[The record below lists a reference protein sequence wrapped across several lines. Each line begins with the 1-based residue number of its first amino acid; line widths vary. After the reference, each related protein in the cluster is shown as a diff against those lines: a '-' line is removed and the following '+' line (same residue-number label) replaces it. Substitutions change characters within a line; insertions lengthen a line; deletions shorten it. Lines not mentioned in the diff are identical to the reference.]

1 MSIRMTSEHT
11 ELTFHYMRVEGR
23 EETLLEFL
31 LRRFRYLDDQE
42 WRENINDRRIWVD
55 GKLGRTN
62 FKLRNNQKI
71 VYLRPDFLEPDV
83 DLDFE
88 IIFEDDAL
96 IAVCK
101 SGNLPTS
108 PSGKYYK
115 NTLVSL
121 IKSQFGLKKLYTL
134 HRLDRETSGVIIFAK
149 RHEVAQS
156 MAAHFRK
163 NRFKKY
169 ILQSSADTFP
179 KFQRQQFRRFSFR
192 CRLVR
197 T

>member
-1 MSIRMTSEHT
+1 
-11 ELTFHYMRVEGR
+11 MRLEGR

-42 WRENINDRRIWVD
+42 WRENINDRRIWID
-55 GKLGRTN
+55 GNLGRAN
-62 FKLRNNQKI
+62 YKLRNNQKI

-108 PSGKYYK
+108 PSGKY
-115 NTLVSL
+115 LSL
-121 IKSQFGLKKLYTL
+121 I
-134 HRLDRETSGVIIFAK
+134 HI
-149 RHEVAQS
+149 
-156 MAAHFRK
+156 
-163 NRFKKY
+163 
-169 ILQSSADTFP
+169 
-179 KFQRQQFRRFSFR
+179 
-192 CRLVR
+192 
-197 T
+197 